1 MFQRQSRVLNR
12 NLNSLA
18 QPSQRQGLRHPP
30 SDKPSSRRIDV
41 TTPSST
47 PRTRARTT
55 IERTDRRW
63 NKRNAPPR
71 HRPRRHRVVASSR
84 FTRRF
89 VHPSHQG
96 SFTRPPHARSGR
108 RHSDVAVDATIP
120 RTHRSREK
128 NKIHRHHPPSRP
140 PSPSSRERERQ
151 ITRTSVA
158 AARTTVAA
166 ARTAVAVP
174 RARPSASSRRPAD
187 VNVADRAVGRAHAA
201 GTVAARRVV
210 AVIVGVAVTAVIVI
224 VVANMMYGTFDR
236 VRVALPAAPS
246 RSSRSVSRPSR
257 SVSRS
262 VSRSRRVEIRR
273 HNTHENENTK
283 KTNALRVPVKTTRV
297 VTRRNTTQKRVPLSR
312 CPTCPGGVRRKGTE
326 KGKKN
331 ERGGLRRD
339 GVFLL
344 SRWFVFVIPSRFINY
359 YNTYNI
365 GSTRIK
371 GTRAHGSACPSFVRF
386 ERARSRSLEE
396 LN

>member
-236 VRVALPAAPS
+236 VRVALPPRPGRPARCPARPGRCPARCPARDES
-246 RSSRSVSRPSR
+246 RF
-257 SVSRS
+257 
-262 VSRSRRVEIRR
+262 ED
-273 HNTHENENTK
+273 THENENTK

-344 SRWFVFVIPSRFINY
+344 SRWFVFVIPSRF
-359 YNTYNI
+359 
-365 GSTRIK
+365 
-371 GTRAHGSACPSFVRF
+371 
-386 ERARSRSLEE
+386 
-396 LN
+396 

>member
-1 MFQRQSRVLNR
+1 VFQRQSRVLNR

-273 HNTHENENTK
+273 HTRKRKHEKNECAARPGQNDT
-283 KTNALRVPVKTTRV
+283 
-297 VTRRNTTQKRVPLSR
+297 SR
-312 CPTCPGGVRRKGTE
+312 DSSKYHPKTCPGVPVSHVSRWCSSQ
-326 KGKKN
+326 
-331 ERGGLRRD
+331 RD
-339 GVFLL
+339 GKREKKRARGLA
-344 SRWFVFVIPSRFINY
+344 SRWCLSFIAVFVFVIPSRF
-359 YNTYNI
+359 
-365 GSTRIK
+365 
-371 GTRAHGSACPSFVRF
+371 
-386 ERARSRSLEE
+386 
-396 LN
+396 